1 MGRTVSRR
9 ISGEGW
15 LNVSISNMIERL
27 GNNKNDKK
35 MGGSRKATRKSGEKL
50 KAVQESHG

>member
-1 MGRTVSRR
+1 
-9 ISGEGW
+9 
-15 LNVSISNMIERL
+15 MIERL